1 MAFTDLPSNW
11 SQRPVTD
18 PAIFTDLVD
27 LVVTVRDR
35 SRGCLSVWICG
46 PTGRLQQPI
55 VIEAPPGGLDVSPN
69 LAGLRQESGEDGD
82 GFTTSD
88 VRLAIDSVAT
98 TLTEH
103 ARPGSGLVIVIG
115 RPGRADTTDAD
126 RHTHEVAI
134 EVCRAHGIPLLG
146 AAVATPERIW
156 ALPSAAAAEWAE
168 SA

>member
-1 MAFTDLPSNW
+1 MAFTDLPSDW
-11 SQRPVTD
+11 SQRAVTD

-35 SRGCLSVWICG
+35 SRGCLGIWICG

-55 VIEAPPGGLDVSPN
+55 VIEASPGAFDVAPDHVGPGHEGVAS
-69 LAGLRQESGEDGD
+69 ADGV
-82 GFTTSD
+82 TTSD

>member
-1 MAFTDLPSNW
+1 M
-11 SQRPVTD
+11 
-18 PAIFTDLVD
+18 
-27 LVVTVRDR
+27 
-35 SRGCLSVWICG
+35 
-46 PTGRLQQPI
+46 
-55 VIEAPPGGLDVSPN
+55 SPN
-69 LAGLRQESGEDGD
+69 LAGLRQESGEAGD

-115 RPGRADTTDAD
+115 RPGRAATTDAD